1 MGAMEARAGGR
12 VSFQGKN
19 RYPSTPRSTPWQRAS
34 KASSSKETVSIPNP
48 ATPSPPA
55 THNSSR
61 RPQSLPVVILPGF
74 GNATRD
80 YVAPFGKPDDSLKS
94 ALVRR
99 GIQSFVVPVERKDW
113 FRVGRMAL
121 TMDYYRGRC
130 TTHPG
135 YSWYLERVKETVNAA
150 VSSSGSDKVLL
161 VGHSA
166 GGWLARAFLGQ
177 LEYREDPVNS
187 NEEDPHECVAGLVTL
202 GTPHFPPPELSRI
215 KCMTGGALGWVNDR
229 WPGAYYASKGVSYVC
244 VTSSAIKGDQYAD
257 KRSLAGYSA
266 GSYRQVSGSGHD
278 IEGDAVVPLRSAL
291 LDGAQHVVLRRALHS
306 MSRVRTFEEPA
317 DEPWYGS
324 DSVIDEWL
332 DVVMCKT

>member
-1 MGAMEARAGGR
+1 MDIRAGGQVCLR
-12 VSFQGKN
+12 CNGYGSTPPNRPRLIAPKASAGKN
-19 RYPSTPRSTPWQRAS
+19 VVNIQKQTTPTLPTKQW
-34 KASSSKETVSIPNP
+34 
-48 ATPSPPA
+48 
-55 THNSSR
+55 SR
-61 RPQSLPVVILPGF
+61 KQQPLPVVILPGF

-80 YVAPFGKPDDSLKS
+80 YVAPFGKPDDSLTS
-94 ALVRR
+94 VLLRR
-99 GIQSFVVPVERKDW
+99 GIQSFVVPIERKDW
-113 FRVGRMAL
+113 FRVGRMAI
-121 TMDYYRGRC
+121 TMDFYRGQC

-166 GGWLARAFLGQ
+166 GGWLARAFIGQ
-177 LEYREDPVNS
+177 VEYREDGVDS
-187 NEEDPHECVAGLVTL
+187 DEEDPHQSVAGLVTL
-202 GTPHFPPPELSRI
+202 GTPHFPPPALSKV

-266 GSYRQVSGSGHD
+266 GSYRQVAGSGHGV
-278 IEGDAVVPLRSAL
+278 EGDAVVPMHSAL
-291 LDGAQHVVLRRALHS
+291 LEGAEHVILREALHS

-317 DEPWYGS
+317 VEPWYGS
-324 DSVIDEWL
+324 DCVIDEWL
-332 DVVMCKT
+332 DVAMQAVQKT